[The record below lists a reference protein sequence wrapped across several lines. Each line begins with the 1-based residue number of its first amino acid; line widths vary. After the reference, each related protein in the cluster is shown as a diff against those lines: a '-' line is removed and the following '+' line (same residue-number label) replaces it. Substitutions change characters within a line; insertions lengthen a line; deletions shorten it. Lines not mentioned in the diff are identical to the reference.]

1 MQHSSESVGRT
12 KKAKANSS
20 SHDVR
25 LDKAQRQLRASLTQ
39 TRRAEVQ
46 KELEEKVAT
55 KERATS
61 AARSRDHSPEKRI
74 RPPLAADGTRPPVAM
89 PAPAPVPVPTTS
101 AEPQVPKPS
110 KGKKSQAAASLGPST
125 IADTQATSLSQQT
138 MLGHPSHRGVGGGGE
153 EREKKENAKRAP
165 AAPSNKAVK
174 LAAPRTAAVTVTI
187 TPETT
192 ERGRTYESVL
202 KRARAYADPIQLG
215 IGAITCRRTQTGAR
229 IFQFPGPSSAQNA
242 NFRRRSKRRRTR
254 QVCDVGG
261 HRSRRLRFHKRSS
274 CGHCSSRRLHRRGG
288 AWSAHQ
294 DWPSRLGHNPCRLP
308 SHRSQDRPKSNQRTA
323 ADRVPLSCG
332 PST

>member
-1 MQHSSESVGRT
+1 
-12 KKAKANSS
+12 
-20 SHDVR
+20 
-25 LDKAQRQLRASLTQ
+25 
-39 TRRAEVQ
+39 
-46 KELEEKVAT
+46 
-55 KERATS
+55 
-61 AARSRDHSPEKRI
+61 
-74 RPPLAADGTRPPVAM
+74 M

-202 KRARAYADPIQLG
+202 KRARAYADPIHSPGHRVRKMRTFADVANVAAPVKSVTLEVIDLDDSVSTREVVAAIAAAGGCTGEAVHGRPIRTGRRGLGTTRVDCPVIAAKTVLNRTKGRLLIGFRSVVVRALEEQPLGCFKCFG
-215 IGAITCRRTQTGAR
+215 IGHNQPMC
-229 IFQFPGPSSAQNA
+229 PSSVE
-242 NFRRRSKRRRTR
+242 RTLR
-254 QVCDVGG
+254 QVGPHGG
-261 HRSRRLRFHKRSS
+261 VL
-274 CGHCSSRRLHRRGG
+274 
-288 AWSAHQ
+288 
-294 DWPSRLGHNPCRLP
+294 
-308 SHRSQDRPKSNQRTA
+308 
-323 ADRVPLSCG
+323 
-332 PST
+332 